1 IVEFTFYKDDL
12 VVTTFSLKI
21 NIEKSIDKN
30 SITEEPKWDYI
41 SVTINQVKEASDLIS
56 EVTTVKEELEI
67 AEGKRV
73 EEFNSIKETF
83 DSKVTEVDRK

>member
-1 IVEFTFYKDDL
+1 TDAKNSMISDVNTTKDTLTKEVTDTKNDL
-12 VVTTFSLKI
+12 TNVVTTA
-21 NIEKSIDKN
+21 
-30 SITEEPKWDYI
+30 
-41 SVTINQVKEASDLIS
+41 KESMIS

-83 DSKVTEVDRK
+83 DSKVTEV